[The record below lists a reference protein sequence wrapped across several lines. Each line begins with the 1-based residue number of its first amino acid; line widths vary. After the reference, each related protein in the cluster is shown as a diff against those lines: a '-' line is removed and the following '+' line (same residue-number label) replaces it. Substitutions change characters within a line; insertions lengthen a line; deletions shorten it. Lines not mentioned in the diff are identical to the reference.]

1 MASPYNR
8 APSRR
13 QSTLNTPP
21 DAEKDLSH
29 SLRQLSLST
38 GSPVANS
45 PRTPSALSPMRPA
58 VNRASPAPSP
68 RMPSRSPSLAR
79 ELSRSRSSTP
89 TLPQRSATPTLQRKS
104 STSSLHSVSGR
115 RTSMAHASS
124 PVAKSPLRTSPPEY
138 IKPPPT
144 ANTIARDYFK
154 TELATHH
161 SPLST
166 LGTETVVI
174 LHDACYGHR
183 FSRPKTSKAALST
196 IVERPERIK
205 AGVLGVAMAYV
216 RLGERHCDGSY
227 PLHPSLDPSTIPN
240 IPFRIYKTERRL
252 SLNSPAVTNVH
263 GTKWMEELKM
273 MCEVAEAKLSMGG
286 KELQRPEMNRGADG
300 PPAKFH
306 EGDLYLCAE
315 SQEAFEG
322 ALGAVCEAVD
332 RVFTSGPRR
341 AFVAVRPPGHHC
353 SASYPSGFCWVNNVH
368 VGIMHAILNH
378 GLTHAAII
386 DFDLH
391 HGDGSQAIAWAHNSR
406 GVNMAKNAAAW
417 KKASIGYFSL
427 HDINS
432 YPCEMGDEE
441 KVKNASLCIDNAHG
455 QNMWNVHLGSW
466 DSPDEFWELYETK
479 YSVILEKTRSY
490 LKTQSARVRALNL
503 PPKAAIFFSAGFDA
517 SEWET
522 KGMQR
527 HNVNVPTEFYA
538 RIAQDVVK
546 LAAEEGLSVDGR
558 VISVLEG
565 GYSDRALY
573 SGIFSHLSGLSGD
586 QTAGEQSR
594 GRSSLGYEM
603 GQRIGAIREGHP
615 MATESSSPSLHPYNP
630 SWWAASELDELEV
643 AMGNRPASPKMI
655 RQVTPGNYSTPTA
668 ASIGKAVDPTRLRRM
683 ASGHGMV
690 YSRPPTPPP
699 PDVHWTIAAHE
710 LSRLLIP
717 SDRQV
722 DSCKPE
728 DLNAEATRAR
738 RDRQSIL
745 NPDLV
750 PPAPPAPVPTE
761 SRPTSRMSLRERKP
775 VTYAEED
782 DKGKNRRRT
791 VAGSAAISSDKANAR
806 GIPSEANGAAK
817 RPGRR
822 LSAASSVVSTATAA
836 PYENNG
842 GLYRPDTSMSV
853 RPDTSMTMRPETSM
867 TMRPDTSM
875 TMRPETSMTIRPE
888 SSMSVRTTAGPSLNV
903 KKTRAPAAKKEAPK
917 TTRTVKKPAVP
928 AKTTPPQPGQP
939 SQPPK
944 PKATP
949 AAASEDDMDKL
960 TAGMKK
966 IKINLIT
973 KTQKEERAKAAQAAQ
988 AAQTAQAA
996 RAAEAQATQ
1005 PGQTTAVTPPA
1016 VEVPSIDAPFVETSI
1031 ETPSVEAPSAEA
1043 PFVEAPSVDATAS
1056 ETPPITEEPLVLNEP
1071 PVVEEQQ
1078 PVTPP
1083 PVNTPPYEFQE
1094 PIITPPQEEAPMVLP
1109 ENEPLATPPVGPVPS
1124 ERDYMSSPDPLAPT
1138 PKPKTI
1144 IEQAS
1149 ANVSDALQVELPA
1162 SSPVFSSGVQTPS
1175 GTDVF
1180 INYQPEGPEPVTMTP
1195 QEPLKWL
1202 PPNTNTPVKSS
1213 PAKSP
1218 SKVPPA
1224 KKSPT
1229 KPSPAKLSPPR
1240 ASSSK
1245 APLAKMKRAD
1255 LPVFT
1260 SKSTIPFAQPK
1271 KNGPAAAKFSGPK
1284 PAGVNLGIKSPG
1296 VKKEPAVKPE
1306 AGESAKSIWEIPET
1320 PQK

>member
-1 MASPYNR
+1 
-8 APSRR
+8 
-13 QSTLNTPP
+13 
-21 DAEKDLSH
+21 
-29 SLRQLSLST
+29 
-38 GSPVANS
+38 
-45 PRTPSALSPMRPA
+45 
-58 VNRASPAPSP
+58 
-68 RMPSRSPSLAR
+68 MPSRSPSLAR

-263 GTKWMEELKM
+263 GTKWMEELKT

-315 SQEAFEG
+315 SQEAFE
-322 ALGAVCEAVD
+322 
-332 RVFTSGPRR
+332 
-341 AFVAVRPPGHHC
+341 VRPPGHHC

-466 DSPDEFWELYETK
+466 DSPDEFWELYENK

-603 GQRIGAIREGHP
+603 GQRIGAIREGQP
-615 MATESSSPSLHPYNP
+615 MATESSFPSLHPYNP

-791 VAGSAAISSDKANAR
+791 VTGSAAISSDKANAR

-842 GLYRPDTSMSV
+842 
-853 RPDTSMTMRPETSM
+853 
-867 TMRPDTSM
+867 
-875 TMRPETSMTIRPE
+875 
-888 SSMSVRTTAGPSLNV
+888 
-903 KKTRAPAAKKEAPK
+903 AKKEAPK

-1005 PGQTTAVTPPA
+1005 PGQTTAVTPSA
-1016 VEVPSIDAPFVETSI
+1016 VEVPSIDAPFVETSVESSSI
-1031 ETPSVEAPSAEA
+1031 ETPSVETPSAEAPSAEA
-1043 PFVEAPSVDATAS
+1043 PFVEAPSVDAPSS

-1149 ANVSDALQVELPA
+1149 ANVSDPLQVELPA
-1162 SSPVFSSGVQTPS
+1162 SSPVVSPGVQTPS
-1175 GTDVF
+1175 VSDVF
-1180 INYQPEGPEPVTMTP
+1180 INYQPEGPEPVAMTP

-1271 KNGPAAAKFSGPK
+1271 KNGPPAAKSSGVK
-1284 PAGVNLGIKSPG
+1284 PAGVKPAGVKPGIKSPG
-1296 VKKEPAVKPE
+1296 VKKEPAVKSE

>member
-1 MASPYNR
+1 M
-8 APSRR
+8 
-13 QSTLNTPP
+13 NTPT
-21 DAEKDLSH
+21 DADKELSH
-29 SLRQLSLST
+29 SLKQLSLST
-38 GSPVANS
+38 GSPASNS
-45 PRTPSALSPMRPA
+45 PRTPSALSPLRPA
-58 VNRASPAPSP
+58 VNRASPGPVPSP
-68 RMPSRSPSLAR
+68 RMPSRSPSFAR

-89 TLPQRSATPTLQRKS
+89 TLQQRSATPTLQRKT
-104 STSSLHSVSGR
+104 STSSLHSVSGPSSRTPSRAPSR
-115 RTSMAHASS
+115 RTSLAHASS

-183 FSRPKTSKAALST
+183 FSRPKTSKGALST

-227 PLHPSLDPSTIPN
+227 PIHPSLNPTTIPN

-252 SLNSPAVTNVH
+252 PITSQAVTNVH

-273 MCEVAEAKLSMGG
+273 MCDVAEAKLSMGG

-306 EGDLYLCAE
+306 EGDLYLCSE
-315 SQEAFEG
+315 SLEAFEG

-466 DSPDEFWELYETK
+466 DSEQEFWDLYESK
-479 YSVILEKTRSY
+479 YSIILEKTRSY

-586 QTAGEQSR
+586 QTVSEPTR
-594 GRSSLGYEM
+594 GRPSLGYEM
-603 GQRIGAIREGHP
+603 GQRIGAIQEGQP
-615 MATESSSPSLHPYNP
+615 IPEKDPSAPSLHPYNP
-630 SWWAASELDELEV
+630 SWWASSELDELEV
-643 AMGNRPASPKMI
+643 AMGNRPASPRMI

-683 ASGHGMV
+683 ASGHGV
-690 YSRPPTPPP
+690 AYSRPPTPPP
-699 PDVHWTIAAHE
+699 PDVHWTVAAHE

-728 DLNAEATRAR
+728 DLNAEATKAR

-750 PPAPPAPVPTE
+750 PPPPPAPAPVE
-761 SRPTSRMSLRERKP
+761 RPTSRMSLRERKP

-782 DKGKNRRRT
+782 DKQSKNRRRT
-791 VAGSAAISSDKANAR
+791 VAGAPALSADKATAR
-806 GIPSEANGAAK
+806 GIPSDANGAAK

-822 LSAASSVVSTATAA
+822 LSAASSVVSTASTM
-836 PYENNG
+836 PYETNG
-842 GLYRPDTSMSV
+842 VAS
-853 RPDTSMTMRPETSM
+853 RPDTSMTIRPETSM

-888 SSMSVRTTAGPSLNV
+888 SSMSVRTQAGPSLNV
-903 KKTRAPAAKKEAPK
+903 KKTRAPAAKKEVPKKEAPK

-928 AKTTPPQPGQP
+928 AKTTPPQAGQP

-944 PKATP
+944 PKPSP
-949 AAASEDDMDKL
+949 AAGPEDDMDKL

-988 AAQTAQAA
+988 AAPKAA
-996 RAAEAQATQ
+996 T
-1005 PGQTTAVTPPA
+1005 
-1016 VEVPSIDAPFVETSI
+1016 
-1031 ETPSVEAPSAEA
+1031 
-1043 PFVEAPSVDATAS
+1043 
-1056 ETPPITEEPLVLNEP
+1056 P
-1071 PVVEEQQ
+1071 PVVEQAPAEQPPVEQ
-1078 PVTPP
+1078 PIVEQPIVEQPPIEQPSIEQPQSPAFQEPKPSTPAPTEEVVMTTPP
-1083 PVNTPPYEFQE
+1083 PIV
-1094 PIITPPQEEAPMVLP
+1094 TPPQEDPVV
-1109 ENEPLATPPVGPVPS
+1109 TPPKS
-1124 ERDYMSSPDPLAPT
+1124 EPITTPPMEPEDLNYMSSPDPLAPT
-1138 PKPKTI
+1138 PQVPKSITEPMLSI
-1144 IEQAS
+1144 ARP
-1149 ANVSDALQVELPA
+1149 DPLQIELPA
-1162 SSPVFSSGVQTPS
+1162 SSPVVTPAVETPP
-1175 GTDVF
+1175 GQDVF
-1180 INYQPEGPEPVTMTP
+1180 INYQPEGPAPITMTP
-1195 QEPLKWL
+1195 TEPLKWL
-1202 PPNTNTPVKSS
+1202 PPNENTPVKPSPGKS

-1218 SKVPPA
+1218 TKVSPP

-1240 ASSSK
+1240 ASSSR
-1245 APLAKMKRAD
+1245 APVAKMKRAN

-1260 SKSTIPFAQPK
+1260 STSAIPFAQPK
-1271 KNGPAAAKFSGPK
+1271 KNGSPK
-1284 PAGVNLGIKSPG
+1284 PKAEPV
-1296 VKKEPAVKPE
+1296 VKAEPA
-1306 AGESAKSIWEIPET
+1306 ESAKSAREIPET

>member
-1 MASPYNR
+1 MASPSNR
-8 APSRR
+8 APLRR
-13 QSTLNTPP
+13 QSTLNTPT
-21 DAEKDLSH
+21 DADKDLSH
-29 SLRQLSLST
+29 SLKQLSLST
-38 GSPVANS
+38 SPAGRP
-45 PRTPSALSPMRPA
+45 PRPQSALSPLRPA
-58 VNRASPAPSP
+58 VNRSSPAPSP

-89 TLPQRSATPTLQRKS
+89 TLQRSATPTLQRKT
-104 STSSLHSVSGR
+104 STSSLHSVTGPSIRTPSRAPSR

-144 ANTIARDYFK
+144 ANAIARDYFK
-154 TELATHH
+154 AELATHH
-161 SPLST
+161 SPTST

-183 FSRPKTSKAALST
+183 FSRPKTSRAALST

-216 RLGERHCDGSY
+216 RLGERHCDGAY
-227 PLHPSLDPSTIPN
+227 PLGPSLDPSSIPN

-252 SLNSPAVTNVH
+252 PLTSQAVTNVH
-263 GTKWMEELKM
+263 GTKWMEELKT
-273 MCEVAEAKLSMGG
+273 MCDVAEAKLSMGG
-286 KELQRPEMNRGADG
+286 KELQRPDMNRGSDQT
-300 PPAKFH
+300 PPAKLH
-306 EGDLYLCAE
+306 EGDLYLCSE
-315 SQEAFEG
+315 SLEAFEG

-368 VGIMHAILNH
+368 VGIMHAILEH

-391 HGDGSQAIAWAHNSR
+391 HGDGSQAITWAHNSR

-455 QNMWNVHLGSW
+455 QNIWNVHLGSW
-466 DSPDEFWELYETK
+466 NSDKEFWDLYESK

-586 QTAGEQSR
+586 QTVVEATR

-603 GQRIGAIREGHP
+603 GQRIGAVREDQP
-615 MATESSSPSLHPYNP
+615 ITDKDYSSPSLHPYNP
-630 SWWAASELDELEV
+630 SWWSAAELDELEV
-643 AMGNRPASPKMI
+643 AMGNRPASPRMI
-655 RQVTPGNYSTPTA
+655 RHVTPPTYSSPTQ
-668 ASIGKAVDPTRLRRM
+668 ASIGKAVDPARMRRM
-683 ASGHGMV
+683 ASGLSNGV
-690 YSRPPTPPP
+690 SYSRAPTPPP
-699 PDVHWTIAAHE
+699 PDVHWTVAAHE
-710 LSRLLIP
+710 LSRVLIP

-745 NPDLV
+745 NPELV
-750 PPAPPAPVPTE
+750 PPTPPTPPPVE
-761 SRPTSRMSLRERKP
+761 RPTSRMSLRERKGARP
-775 VTYAEED
+775 NYAEED
-782 DKGKNRRRT
+782 DSQSKSRRRT
-791 VAGSAAISSDKANAR
+791 LAGSAAISTEKATAR

-822 LSAASSVVSTATAA
+822 LSAASSVVSAA
-836 PYENNG
+836 PTAPFESNG
-842 GLYRPDTSMSV
+842 FPPRPDTSL
-853 RPDTSMTMRPETSM
+853 
-867 TMRPDTSM
+867 
-875 TMRPETSMTIRPE
+875 TIRPE
-888 SSMSVRTTAGPSLNV
+888 SSMSVRTQGGTSLNV
-903 KKTRAPAAKKEAPK
+903 KKTRAPASRKEAPK
-917 TTRTVKKPAVP
+917 TTRTVKKPAAP
-928 AKTTPPQPGQP
+928 ARTTPPQPVQP
-939 SQPPK
+939 SQPPQTRSS
-944 PKATP
+944 PA

-973 KTQKEERAKAAQAAQ
+973 KTQKEERARAAQAAQ
-988 AAQTAQAA
+988 AAQAEQVAQAA
-996 RAAEAQATQ
+996 QVKIETPPAAEEPKPSTPIPAEDVV
-1005 PGQTTAVTPPA
+1005 PVPSPPVVTPP
-1016 VEVPSIDAPFVETSI
+1016 
-1031 ETPSVEAPSAEA
+1031 
-1043 PFVEAPSVDATAS
+1043 
-1056 ETPPITEEPLVLNEP
+1056 N
-1071 PVVEEQQ
+1071 Q
-1078 PVTPP
+1078 PVATSPME
-1083 PVNTPPYEFQE
+1083 PVNLEYT
-1094 PIITPPQEEAPMVLP
+1094 
-1109 ENEPLATPPVGPVPS
+1109 
-1124 ERDYMSSPDPLAPT
+1124 SSPDPLAPT
-1138 PKPKTI
+1138 PRVPKYVP
-1144 IEQAS
+1144 EQMPT
-1149 ANVSDALQVELPA
+1149 ALSPDVHQADLPA
-1162 SSPVFSSGVQTPS
+1162 SSPITPPTVEEPSSG
-1175 GTDVF
+1175 DVF
-1180 INYQPEGPEPVTMTP
+1180 ISYQPEGPAPVAITP

-1202 PPNTNTPVKSS
+1202 PPNENTPVKNS

-1218 SKVPPA
+1218 SKVSPS

-1229 KPSPAKLSPPR
+1229 KPSPARLSSPR
-1240 ASSSK
+1240 ALSSSK
-1245 APLAKMKRAD
+1245 LPLAKMNRAD

-1260 SKSTIPFAQPK
+1260 STSAIPFAQP
-1271 KNGPAAAKFSGPK
+1271 NMNSK
-1284 PAGVNLGIKSPG
+1284 PSSNE
-1296 VKKEPAVKPE
+1296 EPAVK
-1306 AGESAKSIWEIPET
+1306 SVWEIPET

>member
-1 MASPYNR
+1 
-8 APSRR
+8 
-13 QSTLNTPP
+13 
-21 DAEKDLSH
+21 
-29 SLRQLSLST
+29 
-38 GSPVANS
+38 
-45 PRTPSALSPMRPA
+45 
-58 VNRASPAPSP
+58 
-68 RMPSRSPSLAR
+68 MPSRSPSLAR

-263 GTKWMEELKM
+263 GTKWMEELKT

-315 SQEAFEG
+315 SQEAFE
-322 ALGAVCEAVD
+322 
-332 RVFTSGPRR
+332 
-341 AFVAVRPPGHHC
+341 VRPPGHHC

-466 DSPDEFWELYETK
+466 DSPDEFWELYENK

-603 GQRIGAIREGHP
+603 GQRIGAIREGQP
-615 MATESSSPSLHPYNP
+615 MATESSFPSLHPYNP

-842 GLYRPDTSMSV
+842 GLYRPDTSMS
-853 RPDTSMTMRPETSM
+853 
-867 TMRPDTSM
+867 
-875 TMRPETSMTIRPE
+875 
-888 SSMSVRTTAGPSLNV
+888 
-903 KKTRAPAAKKEAPK
+903 
-917 TTRTVKKPAVP
+917 
-928 AKTTPPQPGQP
+928 
-939 SQPPK
+939 PPK

-996 RAAEAQATQ
+996 RAAVAQATQ
-1005 PGQTTAVTPPA
+1005 PEQTTAVTPPA

-1031 ETPSVEAPSAEA
+1031 ETPSVETSSAEAPSAEA
-1043 PFVEAPSVDATAS
+1043 LFVEAPSVDAPSS

-1083 PVNTPPYEFQE
+1083 PVDTPPYEFQE

-1149 ANVSDALQVELPA
+1149 ANVSDPLQVELPA
-1162 SSPVFSSGVQTPS
+1162 SSPVVSPGVQTPS
-1175 GTDVF
+1175 GSDVF
-1180 INYQPEGPEPVTMTP
+1180 INYQPEGPEPVAMTP

-1271 KNGPAAAKFSGPK
+1271 KNGPPAAKSSGVK
-1284 PAGVNLGIKSPG
+1284 PAGVKPGIKSPG
-1296 VKKEPAVKPE
+1296 VKKEPAVKSE

>member
-1 MASPYNR
+1 
-8 APSRR
+8 
-13 QSTLNTPP
+13 
-21 DAEKDLSH
+21 
-29 SLRQLSLST
+29 
-38 GSPVANS
+38 
-45 PRTPSALSPMRPA
+45 
-58 VNRASPAPSP
+58 
-68 RMPSRSPSLAR
+68 MPSRSPSLAR

-263 GTKWMEELKM
+263 GTKWMEELKT

-315 SQEAFEG
+315 SQEAFE
-322 ALGAVCEAVD
+322 
-332 RVFTSGPRR
+332 
-341 AFVAVRPPGHHC
+341 VRPPGHHC

-538 RIAQDVVK
+538 RIAQDVIK

-603 GQRIGAIREGHP
+603 GQRIGAIREGQP
-615 MATESSSPSLHPYNP
+615 MATESSFPSLHPYNP

-842 GLYRPDTSMSV
+842 
-853 RPDTSMTMRPETSM
+853 
-867 TMRPDTSM
+867 
-875 TMRPETSMTIRPE
+875 
-888 SSMSVRTTAGPSLNV
+888 
-903 KKTRAPAAKKEAPK
+903 AKKEAPK

-988 AAQTAQAA
+988 AAQTALAA
-996 RAAEAQATQ
+996 RAAEAQTTQ
-1005 PGQTTAVTPPA
+1005 PEQTTAVTPPA
-1016 VEVPSIDAPFVETSI
+1016 VEVPSIDAPFVETSVEASSI
-1031 ETPSVEAPSAEA
+1031 ETPSAETLSVETTSAEA
-1043 PFVEAPSVDATAS
+1043 PFVEAPSVDAPSS

-1094 PIITPPQEEAPMVLP
+1094 PIITPPQEEAPIVLP

-1149 ANVSDALQVELPA
+1149 ANVSDPLQVELPA
-1162 SSPVFSSGVQTPS
+1162 SSPVVSPGVQTPS
-1175 GTDVF
+1175 GSDVF

-1271 KNGPAAAKFSGPK
+1271 KNGPPAAKSSGVK
-1284 PAGVNLGIKSPG
+1284 PAGVKPGIKSPG

>member
-1 MASPYNR
+1 MASPFDR
-8 APSRR
+8 APPSRR
-13 QSTLNTPP
+13 QSTLNTPTNS
-21 DAEKDLSH
+21 DRDLSH
-29 SLRQLSLST
+29 PLRQLSLST
-38 GSPVANS
+38 SPATNS
-45 PRTPSALSPMRPA
+45 PRTPSALSPLRPA
-58 VNRASPAPSP
+58 VSRTSPAPSP
-68 RMPSRSPSLAR
+68 RLPSRSPSLAR

-89 TLPQRSATPTLQRKS
+89 TLQRSATPTLQRKT
-104 STSSLHSVSGR
+104 STSSLYSVAGSSNRTPSRAPSR
-115 RTSMAHASS
+115 RTSMAHVSS

-144 ANTIARDYFK
+144 ANSVARDYFK
-154 TELATHH
+154 TELDTHH
-161 SPLST
+161 SPTST

-227 PLHPSLDPSTIPN
+227 PLHPSLDPRTIPN
-240 IPFRIYKTERRL
+240 IPFRICKTDRRL
-252 SLNSPAVTNVH
+252 ALTSQAVTNVH
-263 GTKWMEELKM
+263 GTKWMEELKT
-273 MCEVAEAKLSMGG
+273 MCDVAEVKLSTGG
-286 KELQRPEMNRGADG
+286 KELQRPEMKRDPDQG

-315 SQEAFEG
+315 SLEAFEG

-391 HGDGSQAIAWAHNSR
+391 HGDGSQAITWAHNSR
-406 GVNMAKNAAAW
+406 GVNLAKNAAAW

-455 QNMWNVHLGSW
+455 QNIWNVHLGSW
-466 DSPDEFWELYETK
+466 NSEKEFWDLYETK
-479 YSVILEKTRSY
+479 YSIILEKTRSY
-490 LKTQSARVRALNL
+490 LKAQSARVRALNL

-573 SGIFSHLSGLSGD
+573 SGILSHLSGLSGD
-586 QTAGEQSR
+586 QTAEPSR
-594 GRSSLGYEM
+594 GRSGLGQEM
-603 GQRIGAIREGHP
+603 GQQLETNGQGPKVA
-615 MATESSSPSLHPYNP
+615 ESASPSLHPYNP
-630 SWWAASELDELEV
+630 SWWSTSELDELEV

-655 RQVTPGNYSTPTA
+655 RHVTPPTYCTPTQ
-668 ASIGKAVDPTRLRRM
+668 ASIGKAVDPARMRRM
-683 ASGHGMV
+683 ASGLSNGV
-690 YSRPPTPPP
+690 TYSRPPTPPP

-750 PPAPPAPVPTE
+750 PPPAPAPPPSE
-761 SRPTSRMSLRERKP
+761 RPTSRMSLRERKP
-775 VTYAEED
+775 ANYAEVDED
-782 DKGKNRRRT
+782 GKESKNRRKT
-791 VAGSAAISSDKANAR
+791 VAGSSALSTDKAAAR
-806 GIPSEANGAAK
+806 GIPSDVNGAAK

-822 LSAASSVVSTATAA
+822 LSAASTVVPAA
-836 PYENNG
+836 PAAPAVPYERNG
-842 GLYRPDTSMSV
+842 IPPRPDTSL
-853 RPDTSMTMRPETSM
+853 
-867 TMRPDTSM
+867 
-875 TMRPETSMTIRPE
+875 TIRPE
-888 SSMSVRTTAGPSLNV
+888 SSMSVRAQGGASLNV
-903 KKTRAPAAKKEAPK
+903 KKTRAPAARKEPAK
-917 TTRTVKKPAVP
+917 TTRTVKKPAAP
-928 AKTTPPQPGQP
+928 TKTTPPQVAQP
-939 SQPPK
+939 SQPPQAK
-944 PKATP
+944 P
-949 AAASEDDMDKL
+949 AAASPTEDDMDKL

-973 KTQKEERAKAAQAAQ
+973 KSQKEERAKAAQAAQ
-988 AAQTAQAA
+988 AAQAKAA
-996 RAAEAQATQ
+996 
-1005 PGQTTAVTPPA
+1005 
-1016 VEVPSIDAPFVETSI
+1016 S
-1031 ETPSVEAPSAEA
+1031 
-1043 PFVEAPSVDATAS
+1043 
-1056 ETPPITEEPLVLNEP
+1056 P
-1071 PVVEEQQ
+1071 PVVEEPK
-1078 PVTPP
+1078 PVTPVQSEEVLSTVP
-1083 PVNTPPYEFQE
+1083 P
-1094 PIITPPQEEAPMVLP
+1094 PIITPPQA
-1109 ENEPLATPPVGPVPS
+1109 EPFATPAPTEASASASG
-1124 ERDYMSSPDPLAPT
+1124 YMSSPDPPSASPQVSTPVTEEAPPTVAT
-1138 PKPKTI
+1138 PDPRQS
-1144 IEQAS
+1144 EPP
-1149 ANVSDALQVELPA
+1149 V
-1162 SSPVFSSGVQTPS
+1162 SSPVVSPAG
-1175 GTDVF
+1175 DVF
-1180 INYQPEGPEPVTMTP
+1180 IKYQPEGPDPVTITP
-1195 QEPLKWL
+1195 SEPLKWM
-1202 PPNTNTPVKSS
+1202 PPNTNTPVKSPSKAS
-1213 PAKSP
+1213 PAKVS
-1218 SKVPPA
+1218 PA

-1240 ASSSK
+1240 ASSSR
-1245 APLAKMKRAD
+1245 APVAKMGRAD

-1260 SKSTIPFAQPK
+1260 STSAIPFAQPK
-1271 KNGPAAAKFSGPK
+1271 RKGTPE
-1284 PAGVNLGIKSPG
+1284 VKS
-1296 VKKEPAVKPE
+1296 EPAVKPDPDRP
-1306 AGESAKSIWEIPET
+1306 AKSVWDVPET

>member
-1 MASPYNR
+1 
-8 APSRR
+8 
-13 QSTLNTPP
+13 
-21 DAEKDLSH
+21 
-29 SLRQLSLST
+29 
-38 GSPVANS
+38 
-45 PRTPSALSPMRPA
+45 
-58 VNRASPAPSP
+58 
-68 RMPSRSPSLAR
+68 MPSRSPSLAR

-240 IPFRIYKTERRL
+240 IPFRIYKTERKL

-263 GTKWMEELKM
+263 GTKWMEELKT

-315 SQEAFEG
+315 SQEAFE
-322 ALGAVCEAVD
+322 
-332 RVFTSGPRR
+332 
-341 AFVAVRPPGHHC
+341 VRPPGHHC

-378 GLTHAAII
+378 SLTHAAII

-603 GQRIGAIREGHP
+603 GQRIGAIREGQP
-615 MATESSSPSLHPYNP
+615 MATESSFPSLHPYNP

-806 GIPSEANGAAK
+806 
-817 RPGRR
+817 
-822 LSAASSVVSTATAA
+822 
-836 PYENNG
+836 
-842 GLYRPDTSMSV
+842 
-853 RPDTSMTMRPETSM
+853 
-867 TMRPDTSM
+867 
-875 TMRPETSMTIRPE
+875 
-888 SSMSVRTTAGPSLNV
+888 
-903 KKTRAPAAKKEAPK
+903 AKKEAPK

-1005 PGQTTAVTPPA
+1005 SEQMTAVAPPA
-1016 VEVPSIDAPFVETSI
+1016 VEVPSIDAPFVETS
-1031 ETPSVEAPSAEA
+1031 VEAPSIDTPSAETPSA
-1043 PFVEAPSVDATAS
+1043 ETLFVEAPSVDAPSS

-1109 ENEPLATPPVGPVPS
+1109 ENKPLATPPVGPVPS

-1149 ANVSDALQVELPA
+1149 ANVSDPLQVELPA
-1162 SSPVFSSGVQTPS
+1162 SSPVVSPRVQTPS
-1175 GTDVF
+1175 GSDVF

-1240 ASSSK
+1240 ALSSK

-1271 KNGPAAAKFSGPK
+1271 KNGPPAAKSSGVK
-1284 PAGVNLGIKSPG
+1284 PAGVKPGIKSPG
-1296 VKKEPAVKPE
+1296 VKKEPAVKSE